1 MDNGRDELS
10 TVVKRT
16 ADAPDA
22 PAPGFAVMVV
32 GGAEDGARV
41 ELDGSRAVPAL
52 VGSSPVCDLRLSDR
66 MVSRR
71 HAVLEATPRGLRV
84 VDLGSRNGVLV
95 SGIAVGEAFLR
106 GGETIVV
113 GETALHVA
121 RLAPVETPPLPRA
134 HRFGRMVGTSA
145 AMRRL
150 YPLCERLASSSVP
163 VLIEGETGTG
173 KEVLAEALH
182 ESSARAAGPFCVFDC
197 ASVSPHLLESALFGH
212 ERGSFTGASGER
224 RGVFEEAH
232 GGTLLI
238 DEIGELD
245 LSLQPKLLRVLERGE
260 VQRVGGNAWL
270 KVDVRV
276 LAATRRDLDREVQAG
291 RFRDDLFY
299 RLAVGRI
306 ALPPLRDRHG
316 DIPVLAAQ
324 FWRALGADDK
334 PLSPEILARFDDYPW
349 PGNVRELRNA
359 VARFLAVGELV
370 AADLKADEGPG
381 GGSLPS
387 TVPAPSG
394 DVIEAVLDEALPF
407 VRARDRVVA
416 DFERRYVERI
426 LAKHGGNV
434 ARAAAASGLARRY
447 FQLIRARR
455 RDKTNG

>member
-1 MDNGRDELS
+1 MGNGHDELS
-10 TVVKRT
+10 TVVKPRE
-16 ADAPDA
+16 AGGLGAIA
-22 PAPGFAVMVV
+22 GPAPGFAVVVV
-32 GGAEDGARV
+32 GGTDDGGRV
-41 ELDGSRAVPAL
+41 ELDASRAVPAL
-52 VGSSPVCDLRLSDR
+52 VGSSPICDLRLSDR

-71 HAVLEATPRGLRV
+71 HASLEATPRGLRI
-84 VDLGSRNGVLV
+84 VDLGSRNGIVVGGLT
-95 SGIAVGEAFLR
+95 VGEAFLR
-106 GGETIVV
+106 GGEIIVV
-113 GETALHVA
+113 GETTLHVTK
-121 RLAPVETPPLPRA
+121 LAPVEAAPLPRA

-150 YPLCERLASSSVP
+150 YPLCERLAASTVP

-182 ESSARAAGPFCVFDC
+182 ESSSRAAGPFCVFDC
-197 ASVSPHLLESALFGH
+197 ASVSPNLLESALFGH

-232 GGTLLI
+232 GGTLLL

-260 VQRVGGNAWL
+260 VQRVGGNAWT

-324 FWRALGADDK
+324 FWRGLGADDK
-334 PLSPEILARFDDYPW
+334 PLSPEVLARFEDYPW

-370 AADLKADEGPG
+370 AAGLDANDGPHPEA
-381 GGSLPS
+381 LPS
-387 TVPAPSG
+387 PPG
-394 DVIEAVLDEALPF
+394 DVIEAALDEALPF

-416 DFERRYVERI
+416 EFERRYVERI

-447 FQLIRARR
+447 FQLIRARY
-455 RDKTNG
+455 RDKTGG